1 MGALPGEHPQRYA
14 FGFVGDLEGIESS
27 AAFLGSCFSNFSAPA
42 PFLDL
47 SFQLTDA
54 LEQTPGALCFIR
66 GLGRRRRWSGLWGGM
81 ETFAV
86 DEAHGDKRRHGH
98 LPPGGGDGGPRS
110 FQLGAPSAE
119 GAHADTCHIGSFLHR
134 EHRTGTP

>member
-27 AAFLGSCFSNFSAPA
+27 AAFFGSCFSNFGATA

-54 LEQTPGALCFIR
+54 LEQTPRVFRSLR
-66 GLGRRRRWSGLWGGM
+66 GLRRRRRWSGL
-81 ETFAV
+81 
-86 DEAHGDKRRHGH
+86 
-98 LPPGGGDGGPRS
+98 
-110 FQLGAPSAE
+110 
-119 GAHADTCHIGSFLHR
+119 
-134 EHRTGTP
+134 

>member
-27 AAFLGSCFSNFSAPA
+27 AAFFGSCFSNFGAPS

-66 GLGRRRRWSGLWGGM
+66 GLGRRRRWSGLGGRY
-81 ETFAV
+81 
-86 DEAHGDKRRHGH
+86 GNLRRG
-98 LPPGGGDGGPRS
+98 
-110 FQLGAPSAE
+110 
-119 GAHADTCHIGSFLHR
+119 
-134 EHRTGTP
+134 